1 MALIIESGIK
11 YEDLEYAYMSGASG
25 AYVDAED
32 ARRLGAVPGYAK
44 RLFSLGTP
52 HLPCSGTCAG
62 KSSWMM

>member
-32 ARRLGAVPGYAK
+32 ARRLGAVPGYEK
-44 RLFSLGTP
+44 KIVQFGNTSLALLGN
-52 HLPCSGTCAG
+52 LCW
-62 KSSWMM
+62 KI